1 MSSLFLHVIKLFLG
15 LLTEAESSNVFVDPM
30 LGKPPKELALIKTV
44 KSNYGENVPVDHIW
58 KFDLEEYK
66 LRNFGRKINF
76 SKIRIEP
83 VMLNFLAKTENL
95 RNRRSEQPIY
105 NRGKVLEK
113 SSGKLLFAISRY
125 KTNAS
130 RAVLS

>member
-1 MSSLFLHVIKLFLG
+1 
-15 LLTEAESSNVFVDPM
+15 
-30 LGKPPKELALIKTV
+30 
-44 KSNYGENVPVDHIW
+44 
-58 KFDLEEYK
+58 
-66 LRNFGRKINF
+66 
-76 SKIRIEP
+76 
-83 VMLNFLAKTENL
+83 MLNFLAKTENF

-125 KTNAS
+125 KINAS

>member
-1 MSSLFLHVIKLFLG
+1 M
-15 LLTEAESSNVFVDPM
+15 
-30 LGKPPKELALIKTV
+30 
-44 KSNYGENVPVDHIW
+44 PVGHIW
-58 KFDLEEYK
+58 KFDLEEHE
-66 LRNFGRKINF
+66 LRNFGRKFNF

-83 VMLNFLAKTENL
+83 VMLKFLAKTENL
-95 RNRRSEQPIY
+95 RNRRSEHPIY

-125 KTNAS
+125 KINAS